1 MLGLGIRAGVA
12 RLVPRAALPRAL
24 AHALQY
30 AERMSPPGS
39 TQERK
44 RHDAHA
50 WGAIAVLGAGIVAEG
65 LRLATNRPWPG
76 FRAMWSH
83 AASALLI
90 AIFAATLFSLLR
102 RHRSRPSASASWF
115 LAIAAPIAM
124 AAHASVTRVGG
135 STVGL
140 LYYAGAAILVFT
152 LKRTFD
158 RGERHRL
165 PDEPQGRRLPQGS
178 APR

>member
-90 AIFAATLFSLLR
+90 ATFMIWLGKYRWIVAIPAAIGVPIFFFATFER
-102 RHRSRPSASASWF
+102 WF
-115 LAIAAPIAM
+115 LVPLPKGPIE
-124 AAHASVTRVGG
+124 R
-135 STVGL
+135 L
-140 LYYAGAAILVFT
+140 LGF
-152 LKRTFD
+152 
-158 RGERHRL
+158 
-165 PDEPQGRRLPQGS
+165 
-178 APR
+178 